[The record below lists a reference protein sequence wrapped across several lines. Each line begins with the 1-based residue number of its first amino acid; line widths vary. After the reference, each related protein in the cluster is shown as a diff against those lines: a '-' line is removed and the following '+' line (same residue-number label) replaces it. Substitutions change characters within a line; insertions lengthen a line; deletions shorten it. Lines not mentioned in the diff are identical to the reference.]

1 MLLEQQV
8 RQEADTVDMSY
19 VGGISKARQFLRI
32 ARKVKVKAKR
42 IGALCFHFAHRG
54 EWDKANR
61 FRKTYDRLC
70 DLHDEVRERAKVAI
84 RQPSALRFDTSPT
97 PQRHSFEAKS

>member
-8 RQEADTVDMSY
+8 RQEADTVDVSY

-32 ARKVKVKAKR
+32 ARKVRVKAKR
-42 IGALCFHFAHRG
+42 IGALCFHFARRG

-84 RQPSALRFDTSPT
+84 RQPSALRFETSPT
-97 PQRHSFEAKS
+97 PQRHSFEAKP